1 MSWEIVKLGE
11 VCKVLPGFAFKSSL
25 MGASGIPVLKIK
37 NINDNLGVD
46 TQDCQCID
54 EAYVP
59 EKLAKFFVKKGDILL
74 AMTGATAG
82 KFGRIS
88 TEGRY
93 LLNQRVAKIIP
104 VKADANYI
112 WSCLSDSAYRNLL
125 YNMGQ
130 GAAQPNVSGGQI
142 EALEIPLPPLFVQ
155 QKIASILSAYDDLI
169 DNNRKRIA
177 LLEKAARLL
186 YEEWFVRLQF
196 PGHEHTPVVDGVP
209 QGWERKT
216 VDDIGTVITGK
227 TPDTSRASYYGED
240 VPFIKTPDMHG
251 NVYVIETESSLSKEG
266 ADVQPKKYLP
276 KNAILVACIGAKL
289 GVVSLSPGVSQTNQQ
304 INAVVVH
311 DKAATYF
318 AFFTLRD
325 FKPRLEAIGGG
336 ATMPNVNK
344 SKFGSLDFLLP
355 SETLLRAFDEFCKPV
370 FTQIMS
376 LQIQTQKLQAA
387 RDLLL
392 PRLMSGELAV

>member
-1 MSWEIVKLGE
+1 MSWTVKQLSDLGRIVTGKTPLTNE
-11 VCKVLPGFAFKSSL
+11 P
-25 MGASGIPVLKIK
+25 
-37 NINDNLGVD
+37 
-46 TQDCQCID
+46 
-54 EAYVP
+54 
-59 EKLAKFFVKKGDILL
+59 KFFDGEYLFITPSDLNFNHYYCYSTEKTVTTEAKSKHKNQFITADSILFTCIGNTIGKAAIAPSECL
-74 AMTGATAG
+74 TNQQINSIIANEDNDFKFIYYLLLNNVEAIKSLGSGAATPIIN
-82 KFGRIS
+82 KTSFGQIQFAVPALDVQKRIS
-88 TEGRY
+88 R
-93 LLNQRVAKIIP
+93 
-104 VKADANYI
+104 
-112 WSCLSDSAYRNLL
+112 
-125 YNMGQ
+125 
-130 GAAQPNVSGGQI
+130 
-142 EALEIPLPPLFVQ
+142 
-155 QKIASILSAYDDLI
+155 ILSAYDDLI

-209 QGWERKT
+209 EGWKRKS
-216 VDDIGTVITGK
+216 VEDIGAVITGK
-227 TPDTSRASYYGED
+227 TPDTTRASYYGED

-251 NVYVIETESSLSKEG
+251 NVYVIETESSLSREG

-311 DKAATYF
+311 NSAATYF

-355 SETLLRAFDEFCKPV
+355 SKALLQAFDEFCKPV
-370 FTQIMS
+370 FAQIMT
-376 LQIQTQKLQAA
+376 LQQQNRKLQAA

-392 PRLMSGELAV
+392 PRLMSGKLAV

>member
-155 QKIASILSAYDDLI
+155 QKIAGILSAYDDLI

-209 QGWERKT
+209 QGWSIKRLDEVAEVNARSLKNNFQGEIEYI
-216 VDDIGTVITGK
+216 DISAV
-227 TPDTSRASYYGED
+227 
-240 VPFIKTPDMHG
+240 
-251 NVYVIETESSLSKEG
+251 
-266 ADVQPKKYLP
+266 
-276 KNAILVACIGAKL
+276 
-289 GVVSLSPGVSQTNQQ
+289 SPGVIDATTLYEFADAPGRARRVVRHGDIIWSCVRPNRKSYAVIWEPKPNLIASTGFAVLSPVGIPTSFLVQAVTTDAFVGYLNNNARGAAYPAVTAKDFEAAKLLIPSQTLVDAFEANCHSILSQ
-304 INAVVVH
+304 V
-311 DKAATYF
+311 KA
-318 AFFTLRD
+318 LG
-325 FKPRLEAIGGG
+325 L
-336 ATMPNVNK
+336 
-344 SKFGSLDFLLP
+344 
-355 SETLLRAFDEFCKPV
+355 
-370 FTQIMS
+370 
-376 LQIQTQKLQAA
+376 QTQKLQTA